1 MTFWQLSV
9 DVCAEGLEQLL
20 IPLTERVRS
29 DFALSLTAVD
39 STLKDSVQQLVNAKV
54 GWFLPW
60 RSIYVT
66 DKLWS

>member
-1 MTFWQLSV
+1 M

-20 IPLTERVRS
+20 VPLTERVRS

-54 GWFLPW
+54 G
-60 RSIYVT
+60 
-66 DKLWS
+66 